1 MLRTSKYLPLLTLLA
16 AGPALAQQQAPATPP
31 AAPQQQVEPIEKG
44 AEPPLIPPKEPT
56 TRIVEKKVGG
66 EVVEA
71 TVTAGP
77 STYTLRPNKPVGTA
91 EVGEVS
97 AGPSRAPTWSILQF
111 GTRKPKPTEEAAPED
126 GKSSSKKKTTVRAG
140 EMAPVPPPP
149 RPDVVP
155 VK

>member
-16 AGPALAQQQAPATPP
+16 AGLALAQQQAPATPP
-31 AAPQQQVEPIEKG
+31 AAPQQQVEPIEKS

-97 AGPSRAPTWSILQF
+97 AGPSRAPTWSILRF
-111 GTRKPKPTEEAAPED
+111 GTRKPKPTEATAPED
-126 GKSSSKKKTTVRAG
+126 DKSTRKTTVRAG